1 MKDIIGIIVAIAL
14 GIFIGFFGVVNSVF
28 SDGPMD
34 ERLVFIGIIL
44 VVYAGLG
51 AIWGFMLPERGWK
64 WGLYLGGPGALG
76 LLLFM
81 LSEFTLFGYFVLY
94 MVALLAAACLGGWGG
109 SRLRSSRRSG

>member
-1 MKDIIGIIVAIAL
+1 MKNIIGIILAIAI

-51 AIWGFMLPERGWK
+51 AVWGFLLPERGWK
-64 WGLYLGGPGALG
+64 WGLYLGVPGAVG

-81 LSEFTLFGYFVLY
+81 LSEFTLFGYFLLY
-94 MVALLAAACLGGWGG
+94 AAALLAVACLGAWGG
-109 SRLRSSRRSG
+109 ARLRTR

>member
-1 MKDIIGIIVAIAL
+1 MKDIIGIILAIAF
-14 GIFIGFFGVVNSVF
+14 GFFIGFFGVVNSVF

-51 AIWGFMLPERGWK
+51 VIWGFVLPARGWK
-64 WGLYLGGPGALG
+64 WGLYLGVPGAVG

-94 MVALLAAACLGGWGG
+94 IIALLAAACLGSWGG
-109 SRLRSSRRSG
+109 SRLRTR